1 MRLVSVLV
9 VFILA
14 ILLGNCHAQAQ
25 TVQTTPNLVTNSWTG
40 VIPSTSTG
48 GGFSG
53 GNVPAYNSST
63 NTIMFGYNQ
72 GTAAQTF
79 AINQALSGS
88 GVQIG
93 GYNYSWQY
101 LNNGSTGGT
110 LSSTIK
116 LTSPTG
122 STLEQYNYAMNQIQD
137 GWRTVSGSQN
147 FNQQYGLAD
156 VGNLSISFTGKDARW
171 WAGLYGPQVKDVNLS
186 LNYTV
191 DPCVSNP
198 LYSPSCPNY
207 NQVLT
212 SQTIYAQSY
221 AINQALNLAGAGVK
235 INGFEY
241 GYHYYV
247 GGDWCSATFLGIFC
261 IQTSQSSMDVNV
273 NVTSNTGSSLYSATH
288 SHTQQNTGGQPSYSY
303 VFPQQR
309 LLSTMGNFSLSTNE
323 VGSTALYSSWSRW
336 QYTPDACVA
345 NPLSS
350 VTCDGYQAAY
360 QTQMCSAN
368 PLYNSACPGY
378 AEAIFAQQCSANPLS
393 SPACP
398 GYAPAYLTYQ
408 CSINPLY
415 STTCAGYET
424 AMLDQQCSINP
435 LYSTRCSGYAAAYKT
450 QQCSIN
456 PLYDITCNGY
466 AEAYKSQ
473 QCSINAL
480 YATDCPGY
488 ASAYHNQQCT
498 INSLYSTT
506 CSGYAEAYK
515 AQQCSL
521 DGLYDRTCPN
531 YATAYATKMVLEQQG
546 TASIVATAGT
556 VARNDPANQPVSTT
570 TVSATVGSDGA
581 VAVGVSKTGDSNV
594 DKAIA
599 PPPPSANSATA
610 PAGAV
615 QLAPPPPAP
624 QQQMAQNESKGGG
637 EPRGGNKQ
645 EDKKDDAPKGSGGNS
660 PSQNSNNA
668 QASSDKPAA
677 PTARQALQERREAAA
692 KAEAVE
698 RGKDLANQMGKASD
712 LEAQKQVQNVVIQA
726 MGFTPGFD
734 AYSKQLIVEQQF
746 YKPYQVYGNQRV
758 IDNRASQRMFSGTDR
773 LHNEMVEK
781 QYESK

>member
-1 MRLVSVLV
+1 MKLVSVLV

-14 ILLGNCHAQAQ
+14 ILLGHCHAQAQ
-25 TVQTTPNLVTNSWTG
+25 TVQTTPNLITNTWTG
-40 VIPSTSTG
+40 VTPTTSTG

-53 GNVPAYNSST
+53 GNVPGYNSST

-72 GTAAQTF
+72 ATVGQTF

-88 GVQIG
+88 GIQIG

-101 LNNGSTGGT
+101 LNNSSTGGT
-110 LSSTIK
+110 LSSTVK
-116 LTSPTG
+116 LTSPSG
-122 STLEQYNYAMNQIQD
+122 STLESYSYGMNVIAD
-137 GWRTVSGSQN
+137 GWRTMSGTQN
-147 FNQQYGLAD
+147 FNQQRGIAD
-156 VGNLSISFTGKDARW
+156 VGNLSIEFTGKDARW
-171 WAGLYGPQVKDVNLS
+171 WAGLYGPQVRDVNLS

-198 LYSPSCPNY
+198 LYSPSCPNF

-221 AINQALNLAGAGVK
+221 AINQALNLSGAGVQ

-247 GGDWCSATFLGIFC
+247 GGDWCSTTFLGIFC
-261 IQTSQSSMDVNV
+261 TGWSPSSMAVDV
-273 NVTSNTGSSLYSATH
+273 NVTSNTGSSLYSMTH
-288 SHTQQNTGGQPSYSY
+288 NHSANTGGTPSYSY

-309 LLSTMGNFSLSTNE
+309 LLSSMGNFSLSTRE
-323 VGSTALYSSWSRW
+323 VGTTALYSSWSKW
-336 QYTPDACVA
+336 QYTPDPCVVD
-345 NPLSS
+345 PLSS
-350 VTCDGYQAAY
+350 QSCAGYQQAY
-360 QTQMCSAN
+360 QTQQCAIN
-368 PLYNSACPGY
+368 PLFNSACPGY
-378 AEAIFAQQCSANPLS
+378 AQAIFAQQCSANPLS
-393 SPACP
+393 DPSCP
-398 GYAPAYLTYQ
+398 GYASAYLTYQ

-424 AMLDQQCSINP
+424 AYLDQQCSINP

-450 QQCSIN
+450 QQCS
-456 PLYDITCNGY
+456 L
-466 AEAYKSQ
+466 
-473 QCSINAL
+473 NAL

-498 INSLYSTT
+498 ANPLYSTT
-506 CSGYAEAYK
+506 CTGYAEAYK

-531 YATAYATKMVLEQQG
+531 YSTAYATKMVLEQQG

-556 VARNDPANQPVSTT
+556 VARNDPANQPVSTST
-570 TVSATVGSDGA
+570 ASTTVGSDGA
-581 VAVGVSKTGDSNV
+581 VSVGVSKTGDSNV

-599 PPPPSANSATA
+599 PPPPSANSSTA

-615 QLAPPPPAP
+615 QLAPPPPP
-624 QQQMAQNESKGGG
+624 QQQMAQNEPKGGG
-637 EPRGGNKQ
+637 RDKQ
-645 EDKKDDAPKGSGGNS
+645 EERKDDAPKGSGGNS
-660 PSQNSNNA
+660 PSQNTNST

-677 PTARQALQERREAAA
+677 PTARQELQARREAAA

-698 RGKDLANQMGKASD
+698 KGKNLAGEMGKAAD
-712 LEAQKQVQNVVIQA
+712 METQKAVQNVVIQA

-734 AYSKQLIVEQQF
+734 SYGKTMIPDTTF
-746 YKPYQVYGNQRV
+746 YKPYTVYGNQKP
-758 IDNRASQRMFSGTDR
+758 IDNRANLRMFGGTDK
-773 LHNEMVEK
+773 LHNEMVEA
-781 QYESK
+781 QYGTYGK